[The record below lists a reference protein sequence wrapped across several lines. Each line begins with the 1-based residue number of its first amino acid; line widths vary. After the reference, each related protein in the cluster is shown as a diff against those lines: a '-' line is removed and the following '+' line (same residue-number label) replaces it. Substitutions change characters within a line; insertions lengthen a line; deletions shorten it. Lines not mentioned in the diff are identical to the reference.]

1 MPVLKIGKL
10 IALMLI
16 MSGCASDQVIMGKNM
31 AEPSAEVVQHAEVV
45 QQESEIV
52 QQASAVSSPWNV
64 AIGIVYFGMILTA
77 AYYLLS
83 INKTQPDN

>member
-10 IALMLI
+10 IALVLI

-31 AEPSAEVVQHAEVV
+31 ADPSAEVVQQA
-45 QQESEIV
+45 SEIA
-52 QQASAVSSPWNV
+52 QQASAVSSPWNI
-64 AIGIVYFGMILTA
+64 AIGIIYFGMILTA

-83 INKTQPDN
+83 IKKTQPDN